1 MKTRE
6 EIFNEVTNRYY
17 KNSEFY
23 ILVHIVSNIEFAL
36 WLYPFDAIMKGCVWN
51 CLTNEE
57 TGKRKVA
64 RIGDFEDDLYYL
76 IDSLIEDAKEAEM
89 L

>member
-6 EIFNEVTNRYY
+6 EIFNEVIELYRKGTTFMFIDIADEIQFNIAIQP
-17 KNSEFY
+17 FY
-23 ILVHIVSNIEFAL
+23 
-36 WLYPFDAIMKGCVWN
+36 AIIDGCVWN
-51 CLTNEE
+51 WKTEEE
-57 TGKRKVA
+57 TETRKVA
-64 RIGDFEDDLYYL
+64 QTGEFEDDLYYL